1 MTELS
6 EFLTQK
12 VTILESN
19 MVGSIAAAYL
29 FLTLFMFV
37 SFVNIYSIDKYEFLT
52 NVQETYVF
60 KRRMFFII
68 MFSKEKKIVSKKTF
82 ILEILGYVITI
93 LMTVCFLLSLKL
105 TTQISFLLLSVCAG
119 AVIVFG
125 SITGFLYRKTRNK

>member
-19 MVGSIAAAYL
+19 MVGPIAAVYL

-119 AVIVFG
+119 AVFVFG

>member
-19 MVGSIAAAYL
+19 MVGPIAAVYL

-93 LMTVCFLLSLKL
+93 LMTICFLLSLKL

>member
-12 VTILESN
+12 VTFLESN
-19 MVGSIAAAYL
+19 MVGPIAAAYL

-125 SITGFLYRKTRNK
+125 SITGFLYGKTRNK

>member
-125 SITGFLYRKTRNK
+125 SITGFLYIKTRNK

>member
-12 VTILESN
+12 VTVLESN
-19 MVGSIAAAYL
+19 MVGPIAAAYL

-93 LMTVCFLLSLKL
+93 LMTVCILLSLKL